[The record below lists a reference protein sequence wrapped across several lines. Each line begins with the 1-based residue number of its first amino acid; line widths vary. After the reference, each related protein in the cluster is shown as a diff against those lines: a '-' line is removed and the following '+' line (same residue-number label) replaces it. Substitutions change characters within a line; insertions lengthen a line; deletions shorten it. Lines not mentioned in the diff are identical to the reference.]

1 VETKSSLHWTGIS
14 HKYTMKKRKNRE
26 RGVMQRS

>member
-14 HKYTMKKRKNRE
+14 HKYTARKRKIRE
-26 RGVMQRS
+26 QEVMQRS